1 MRLPFIPCQRQRKE
15 KYDKSTS
22 ASIHTNTA
30 LRLPAK
36 PPKRTPAVSFSSPPP
51 AAHLLF
57 LLARQ
62 RKRRWGAETVCAH
75 LGVKQKKKTTKLFSL
90 IIHGAG
96 DEARTRYLHLG
107 KVALYQMSYARRYK
121 RLAAVF
127 EKEHDQAFRLDRVWS
142 GRRGSNSLP
151 PPWQGGALP
160 DELRPQNSIDYMH
173 SRTICQYRFL
183 KIIQFF

>member
-1 MRLPFIPCQRQRKE
+1 MFHFMRLPFIPCQRQRKE

-90 IIHGAG
+90 IVHGAG

-107 KVALYQMSYARRYK
+107 KVALYQMSYARRTI
-121 RLAAVF
+121 LSITGVSWFVNTVF
-127 EKEHDQAFRLDRVWS
+127 ENYSKNFGGLSMRAVQSELRFVLDRSV
-142 GRRGSNSLP
+142 
-151 PPWQGGALP
+151 
-160 DELRPQNSIDYMH
+160 
-173 SRTICQYRFL
+173 
-183 KIIQFF
+183 